1 MSKRSFIRSAFV
13 LTAPVIMAAS
23 NPASAM
29 PIPDAIAVDNT
40 IASHI
45 EAVQWGRRWWL
56 PYYYYGGPSYP
67 GWDLLF
73 TPLSVPRPGYH
84 HDHRIRW
91 STAFLPLGRDAFPSR
106 RHLAPVY

>member
-1 MSKRSFIRSAFV
+1 LVS
-13 LTAPVIMAAS
+13 TAAAIMAAS

-29 PIPDAIAVDNT
+29 PIPGAIAIDNT

-67 GWDLLF
+67 PVLLF
-73 TPLSVPRPGYH
+73 TPLSVLRPGYH

-91 STAFLPLGRDAFPSR
+91 STAFLPLGRDAFPSS
-106 RHLAPVY
+106 RHLALVY